1 MAVVGSFVGIEA
13 SPVRIVSRN
22 SSRPDSDWP
31 PLSPTSNPRRCGAPP
46 EPACVPSRGELGSSA
61 ADVQLV
67 GQRRSYRESRHLWLG
82 RVGAGLAQ
90 VAYVSRAPTV
100 GGLLGFLLIASL
112 FGAGVAGSQPQG
124 NPDFLFGR
132 PRGSV
137 GVRGG
142 WLFER
147 AGSDLFE
154 FVHEQLTVES
164 DDFDAPTL
172 AFDLGVAAGSRTEA
186 VFGVEFGG
194 TTIRSEYRDFLDNDR
209 LPITQATRLR
219 QANLSGSLKL
229 ALTPRG
235 QEIGNVAWVPN
246 AITPYVGAGA
256 GALWYEFHQTGDFV
270 DFLDLSVFSETFRS
284 SGWAPSALVFAGVD
298 VKIARRLFL
307 TGEGRYLW
315 SQAELGPDFSSFEPI
330 DLAGFKLTAG
340 IDYLF

>member
-1 MAVVGSFVGIEA
+1 M
-13 SPVRIVSRN
+13 
-22 SSRPDSDWP
+22 
-31 PLSPTSNPRRCGAPP
+31 
-46 EPACVPSRGELGSSA
+46 
-61 ADVQLV
+61 
-67 GQRRSYRESRHLWLG
+67 
-82 RVGAGLAQ
+82 GLAT
-90 VAYVSRAPTV
+90 VAYVSRSPTIGSSLWTARRLLTGILYPLRWNRIAVLVARSAPKRYCPTSQRRCQNIK
-100 GGLLGFLLIASL
+100 GRALGWFLLIASL
-112 FGAGVAGSQPQG
+112 SGAGVAGAQPRAQG
-124 NPDFLFGR
+124 DPDFLFER

-154 FVHEQLTVES
+154 FVHEQLTVEP
-164 DDFDAPTL
+164 DDFDSPTL
-172 AFDLGVAAGSRTEA
+172 AFDLGVALGPRTEA

-194 TTIRSEYRDFLDNDR
+194 ATTRSEYRDFVDNDR

-235 QEIGNVAWVPN
+235 QEVGRIAWVPS
-246 AITPYVGAGA
+246 AITPYVGAGG
-256 GALWYEFHQTGDFV
+256 GALWYEFDQTGDFV

-284 SGWAPSALVFAGVD
+284 SGWAPSAHVFAGVD
-298 VKIARRLFL
+298 VKIARRLYF

-315 SQAELGPDFSSFEPI
+315 SEAELGDDFSSFEAI

-340 IDYLF
+340 INYLF